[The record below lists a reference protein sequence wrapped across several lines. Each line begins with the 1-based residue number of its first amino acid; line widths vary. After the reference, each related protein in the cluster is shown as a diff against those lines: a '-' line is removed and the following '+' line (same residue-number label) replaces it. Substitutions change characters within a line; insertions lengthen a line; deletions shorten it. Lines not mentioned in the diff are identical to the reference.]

1 MNNDITDSN
10 VRIAVSP
17 LPYERIQLA
26 KERELLCD
34 YNNGRI
40 YIKNG
45 ENVYDITSKIK
56 EAITNE
62 GMLIDKCTVF
72 VQDLGTILIGDAL
85 EHIMHSLINITD
97 IGSEPG
103 ELVTGYNVDFMSITN
118 KDKKIQLVGFS
129 NAADNTVPVKLGDTI
144 TWKTYSSGGGGGGG
158 EDLVVYDVS
167 PDMGIL
173 QLLGKQ
179 IQRTSGLASSMTVQ
193 VYPPVCGSQ
202 YFAFKW
208 RLDTSAYPLVLEF
221 QPNVVFEYKSD
232 ASVDSGSTYVF
243 EFETYNYGQSWLV
256 KKTKYNQDSY
266 TNALVDAISPKVY
279 TKDEVNALISWL
291 TPEDSLDSSES

>member
-1 MNNDITDSN
+1 MNNDITNSN
-10 VRIAVSP
+10 VRIAVTP

-56 EAITNE
+56 EAIVQE
-62 GMLIDKCTVF
+62 GMSIDNCTVF
-72 VQDLGTILIGDAL
+72 VQDLGTIVIGDAL

-97 IGSEPG
+97 LGTEPG

-129 NAADNTVPVKLGDTI
+129 TAADDTVPVKLGDTI
-144 TWKTYSSGGGGGGG
+144 TWKSYSSGGGGGGGG

-173 QLLGKQ
+173 QLLGKK
-179 IQRTSGLASSMTVQ
+179 IQRTSGLSSSMTIQ
-193 VYPPVCGSQ
+193 VYPPVCGNQ
-202 YFAFKW
+202 YFSFKW
-208 RLDTSAYPLVLEF
+208 RLYTSIYPLILEF
-221 QPNVVFEYKSD
+221 QPNVVFEYRSD
-232 ASVDSGSTYVF
+232 ATVDTGSTYVF

-256 KKTKYNQDSY
+256 KKTKYNQDNY
-266 TNALVDAISPKVY
+266 TDALVNAISPKVY
-279 TKDEVNALISWL
+279 TKEEVNALISWL
-291 TPEDSLDSSES
+291 TPEEILD